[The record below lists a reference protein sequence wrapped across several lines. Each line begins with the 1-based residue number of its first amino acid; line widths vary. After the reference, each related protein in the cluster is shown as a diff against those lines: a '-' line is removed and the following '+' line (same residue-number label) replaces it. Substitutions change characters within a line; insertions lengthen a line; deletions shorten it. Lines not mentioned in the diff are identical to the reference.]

1 MVTVA
6 RYKVHRPEC
15 KAGSLPLNYPS
26 PHDLGQLQLC
36 KYSNISVLTKF
47 DSESLKVLMVKLFDS
62 A

>member
-1 MVTVA
+1 MA

-15 KAGSLPLNYPS
+15 NAGSLPLNYPN
-26 PHDLGQLQLC
+26 PHGLGQQQLC

-47 DSESLKVLMVKLFDS
+47 DSESLTVLMVQLVDS